1 MITVLTVYNG
11 TKNPFSTIVQ
21 HDLKVQKGFSVLLPN
36 LYHSTVP
43 KIFSVL
49 LKNNNSMVQKGVLV
63 PFGTLKHVHIYFP
76 FPLDH
81 PLPAAV
87 PVDAIH
93 ILQHIS
99 IVLTVFPSDIPQIL
113 MKMSPNFEFL
123 SK

>member
-1 MITVLTVYNG
+1 MVP
-11 TKNPFSTIVQ
+11 NPFSTVGNSYCSTVPKILSVS
-21 HDLKVQKGFSVLLPN
+21 LKNNNSTVQKGFS
-36 LYHSTVP
+36 
-43 KIFSVL
+43 
-49 LKNNNSMVQKGVLV
+49 V

-76 FPLDH
+76 FFLDH

-87 PVDAIH
+87 PVDTIH
-93 ILQHIS
+93 ILQRIC